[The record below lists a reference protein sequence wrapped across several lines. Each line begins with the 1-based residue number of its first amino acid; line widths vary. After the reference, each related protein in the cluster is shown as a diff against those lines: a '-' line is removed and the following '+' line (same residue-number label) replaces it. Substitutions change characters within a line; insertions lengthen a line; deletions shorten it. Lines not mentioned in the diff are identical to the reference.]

1 MTDSP
6 SPGTAVKVALVS
18 DVSTFPSGATS
29 PTVYGAGGP
38 PGGAVG
44 SPGQKRSVSGTG
56 NTLKVITDRTRTD
69 ICNYVSGKHTFNGNV
84 LMVAAALVD
93 QSGQEAQPRKSRRA
107 EETSDQDPQTGQQ
120 A

>member
-1 MTDSP
+1 MADST
-6 SPGTAVKVALVS
+6 SPGTAVKVALVP

-69 ICNYVSGKHTFNGNV
+69 ICNYVSGKHTFNNGNV

-93 QSGQEAQPRKSRRA
+93 QSGQEAQPRKS
-107 EETSDQDPQTGQQ
+107 
-120 A
+120 

>member
-1 MTDSP
+1 MAVVDRPVCVSADSGIYSIEGLQNQTSQSETTIMTDSP
-6 SPGTAVKVALVS
+6 SPGTSVKVALVS

-69 ICNYVSGKHTFNGNV
+69 ICNYVSGKHF
-84 LMVAAALVD
+84 
-93 QSGQEAQPRKSRRA
+93 
-107 EETSDQDPQTGQQ
+107 
-120 A
+120 